1 MKKMKTLCLFA
12 LLISC
17 IGNDKLVIKN
27 ISNDDIAIKWY
38 YYSYITNI
46 SPEFIDVKK
55 GDSIIQIYKADDVFT
70 DVNIVGKN
78 IVLKQFEPWRGI
90 IYTKK
95 LLPEVFGYKIVI
107 DTNATY
113 DEYRSVPKAIKE

>member
-70 DVNIVGKN
+70 DVPNYILRGTN
-78 IVLKQFEPWRGI
+78 LLNASRGI
-90 IYTKK
+90 LEKDTDKEYWTKEEHIK
-95 LLPEVFGYKIVI
+95 VADLL
-107 DTNATY
+107 
-113 DEYRSVPKAIKE
+113 IKELR